1 MDYIYDIFNSVLNTY
16 KDVGLEW
23 FKLGL
28 IQVNFLSVVV
38 LDQVGP

>member
-1 MDYIYDIFNSVLNTY
+1 MDYIYDIFNAVLNTY